1 VKRISSFL
9 TLLLLGATIIFASQ
23 RSTPAAVAAAD
34 PTYYVFR
41 FQELQS
47 LGDVDGAL
55 ALLTDDAV
63 VSGRGLC
70 TNPCTGKAA
79 IRPEIVRSIG
89 PRNKVMSIAVS
100 PGKVEE
106 RLEVRGAAT
115 RAAGVD
121 RIISNVTFEFKDD
134 KISAQR
140 SVLDR
145 TDPQTATYLASAAF
159 LALQA
164 PPTTTPTLGG
174 AASITPPSAGDAGLA
189 AIP

>member
-1 VKRISSFL
+1 MKRISSFL
-9 TLLLLGATIIFASQ
+9 TLLLLGATTILASQ

-34 PTYYVFR
+34 PTYYIFR
-41 FQELQS
+41 FQELQF

-70 TNPCTGKAA
+70 VNPCTGKAA
-79 IRPEIVRSIG
+79 IRPEIVRGAGGRVNVVNIG
-89 PRNKVMSIAVS
+89 VS
-100 PGKVEE
+100 PGKIQTRQEI
-106 RLEVRGAAT
+106 RNADI

-134 KISAQR
+134 KISAIR
-140 SVLDR
+140 VLRDR
-145 TDPQTATYLASAAF
+145 TDPQTATYLAYLDF
-159 LALQA
+159 QA
-164 PPTTTPTLGG
+164 QPTTTTTLGG
-174 AASITPPSAGDAGLA
+174 AGPIKPPSTGDAGLA

>member
-1 VKRISSFL
+1 MKRINSFL
-9 TLLLLGATIIFASQ
+9 TLLLLGATTIFASQ

-55 ALLTDDAV
+55 AMLTDDAV

-79 IRPEIVRSIG
+79 IRPEIVRAIG
-89 PRNKVMSIAVS
+89 PRSTVISIGVS
-100 PGKVEE
+100 PGKVEMRHE
-106 RLEVRGAAT
+106 IRNAAT
-115 RAAGVD
+115 REAGVD
-121 RIISNVTFEFKDD
+121 RIISNVTYEFKDE
-134 KISAQR
+134 KISSIRAL
-140 SVLDR
+140 LDR
-145 TDPQTATYLASAAF
+145 TDPQTVTYLASAAF
-159 LALQA
+159 LALQGQ
-164 PPTTTPTLGG
+164 PITTPTLGG
-174 AASITPPSAGDAGLA
+174 AAPITPPSTGDAGLV